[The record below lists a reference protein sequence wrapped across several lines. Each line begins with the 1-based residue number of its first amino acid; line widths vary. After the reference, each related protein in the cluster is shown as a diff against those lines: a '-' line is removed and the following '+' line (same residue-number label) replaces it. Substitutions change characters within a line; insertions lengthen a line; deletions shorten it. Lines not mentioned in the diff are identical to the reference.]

1 MKKISE
7 KLRESTKIQMELPQ
21 EVASLSGLTQAEID
35 AMKAE
40 AEAAHLA
47 SGQTLA
53 WVCSLTPAPGE

>member
-1 MKKISE
+1 MKKITE
-7 KLRESTKIQMELPQ
+7 KLREAKKIQMDLPQ
-21 EVASLSGLTQAEID
+21 AVVGLSGLTQAQID
-35 AMKAE
+35 QMKAE